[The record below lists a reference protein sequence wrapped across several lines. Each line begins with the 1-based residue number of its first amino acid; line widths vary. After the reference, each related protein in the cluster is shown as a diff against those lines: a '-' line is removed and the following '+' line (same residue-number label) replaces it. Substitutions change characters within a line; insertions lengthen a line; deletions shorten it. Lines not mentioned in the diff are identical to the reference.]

1 MVQKR
6 QKSLT
11 GGAEERFKAL
21 LDKRDELNTS
31 AQSLRDERDI
41 LNEEKKK
48 YIIELNKY
56 RDQRAQIIGKRKEHI
71 KLRNRYQA
79 KAKSMIT
86 ERKKVRSQI
95 FPDLPSEVR
104 SLKKQ
109 INDLEMRQQ
118 TITMSLPDER
128 ELLDEIKVKRKEMLA
143 LEAQLTEQSKFSAD
157 MEGLDGDIDT
167 LFKKADIEHAEVLRL
182 SREVDKISDHMN
194 ALRDDINTL
203 GNKANEVHEEFLK
216 TRERANACHAKANEM
231 REKIISM
238 KKEAGGD
245 KREERA
251 LLKELNK
258 DVRDTFDT
266 QKVDEK
272 RDAAFQDLK
281 KTGRVELK

>member
-11 GGAEERFKAL
+11 GGAEERFKGL
-21 LDKRDELNTS
+21 LDKRDELNKS

-48 YIIELNKY
+48 YIAELNKF

-118 TITMSLPDER
+118 TITMSLQDER
-128 ELLDEIKVKRKEMLA
+128 ELLDEIKGKRKEMLA

-167 LFKKADIEHAEVLRL
+167 LFKKADIEHAEVIRL

-203 GNKANEVHEEFLK
+203 GNKANEVHEEFIK

-238 KKEAGGD
+238 KKEAGTD

-251 LLKELNK
+251 LLKELNR

-281 KTGRVELK
+281 KTGRIELK

>member
-1 MVQKR
+1 MAQKR

-21 LDKRDELNTS
+21 LDKRDELNKS
-31 AQSLRDERDI
+31 AHSLRDERDI
-41 LNEEKKK
+41 LHEEKTK
-48 YIIELNKY
+48 YIVELNKY

-118 TITMSLPDER
+118 TIPMSLPDER

-143 LEAQLTEQSKFSAD
+143 LEAQLTEQSKFSQD

-167 LFKKADIEHAEVLRL
+167 LFKKADIEHAEVIRL
-182 SREVDKISDHMN
+182 SREVDKMSDHMN

-203 GNKANEVHEEFLK
+203 GNKANEVHEDFLK

-281 KTGRVELK
+281 KTGRVELR